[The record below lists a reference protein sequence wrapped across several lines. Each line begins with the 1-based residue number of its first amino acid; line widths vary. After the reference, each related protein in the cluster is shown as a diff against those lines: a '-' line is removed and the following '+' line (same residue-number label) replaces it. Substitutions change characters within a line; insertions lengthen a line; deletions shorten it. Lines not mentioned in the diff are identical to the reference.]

1 MKKNIIKIFI
11 ILISF
16 VVVSNSYA
24 DKIVYI
30 DMDYILNQSIKGK
43 NISQILQNENKT
55 TTDKFNKIEESLKI
69 EEKQIISKKNL
80 LNDDQFRKL
89 IQEFQIKVDNFNS
102 EKKKA
107 INILNNKKIILTKD
121 FINEIN
127 PIFVE
132 FAQKNSISIILKK
145 KDIIMGDTSLDK
157 TLEFLNLVN
166 EKINDK

>member
-16 VVVSNSYA
+16 FLVSNSYA
-24 DKIVYI
+24 NKIVYI
-30 DMDYILNQSIKGK
+30 DMNYILNQSIKGQ
-43 NISQILQNENKT
+43 NISQILEKEKT
-55 TTDKFNKIEESLKI
+55 TTTEKLNKIEEILKI
-69 EEKQIISKKNL
+69 EEKQIISKKNIL
-80 LNDDQFRKL
+80 TDDQFKEL
-89 IQEFQIKVDNFNS
+89 IQDFQVKVDNFNS
-102 EKKKA
+102 EKKDA
-107 INILNNKKIILTKD
+107 INLLNKKKINLTKD
-121 FINEIN
+121 FINQIN

-145 KDIIMGDTSLDK
+145 KDIIVGDPSLDK

>member
-16 VVVSNSYA
+16 FLVSNSYA
-24 DKIVYI
+24 NTIVYI
-30 DMDYILNQSIKGK
+30 DMDYILNQSIKGQ
-43 NISQILQNENKT
+43 NISQILEKEKT
-55 TTDKFNKIEESLKI
+55 TTTEKLNKIEEILKI
-69 EEKQIISKKNL
+69 EEKQIISKKNIL
-80 LNDDQFRKL
+80 TDDQFKEL
-89 IQEFQIKVDNFNS
+89 IQDFQVKVDNFNS
-102 EKKKA
+102 EKKDA
-107 INILNNKKIILTKD
+107 INLLNKKKINLTKD
-121 FINEIN
+121 FINQIN

-157 TLEFLNLVN
+157 TLDFLNLVN